1 MVPSWVC
8 DAFGGLGFVM
18 LWGLGVSVG
27 NLFTGPALEGL
38 GDSSR
43 KALSRRD

>member
-18 LWGLGVSVG
+18 RWGLGVAVG

-38 GDSSR
+38 GHSSR
-43 KALSRRD
+43 SLI